1 MHRQRKN
8 KNWGTNPTFNKTR
21 LIYETIQYISE
32 AKQKIIRDLVAYSDD
47 PIRYRRRLRFLRE
60 LTEYEFNLTKSFE
73 NFQTEDPANDYNHNT
88 VVKILNA
95 VDIITSEIS

>member
-1 MHRQRKN
+1 MHRQKIN
-8 KNWGTNPTFNKTR
+8 NWGTNPTFNKTR

-32 AKQKIIRDLVAYSDD
+32 AKQKILKDIVSYTDD
-47 PIRYRRRLRFLRE
+47 PIRFRRRLRFLRE

-73 NFQTEDPANDYNHNT
+73 DFETKDPANDYDHNT
-88 VVKILNA
+88 VVKIKNA

>member
-1 MHRQRKN
+1 MYQKKIN
-8 KNWGTNPTFNKTR
+8 NWGSNPIFNKVR

-32 AKQKIIRDLVAYSDD
+32 AKQKLLKDLVSYATD

-60 LTEYEFNLTKSFE
+60 LTEYEFNLTKDFE
-73 NFQTEDPANDYNHNT
+73 NFQTEDPANDYDYNT
-88 VVKILNA
+88 LVKIKNA